1 MVKIE
6 FSQEDIKEAGI
17 VYSGLVLNYII
28 GPLMEKIVSNYEE
41 PNPSYKYSMLLFR
54 GGFLL
59 RLLFIAILRLT
70 GNSRIAN
77 AAAKAKP
84 LSPSELSDLVRRQ
97 KCLQLKMQSLWSSWG
112 IDAIL

>member
-6 FSQEDIKEAGI
+6 FSHEDIKEAGI

-28 GPLMEKIVSNYEE
+28 GPLMETIVSNYEE

-59 RLLFIAILRLT
+59 RSLFIAILRLS

-84 LSPSELSDLVRRQ
+84 LSQTELSDLIRRQ
-97 KCLQLKMQSLWSSWG
+97 KALQLKMKTLWSDWG
-112 IDAIL
+112 IEAIL